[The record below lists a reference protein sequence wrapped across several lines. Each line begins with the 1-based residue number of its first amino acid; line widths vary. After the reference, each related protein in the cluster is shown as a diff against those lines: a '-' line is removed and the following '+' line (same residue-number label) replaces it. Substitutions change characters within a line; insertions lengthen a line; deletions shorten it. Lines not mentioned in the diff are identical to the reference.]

1 MKTNPASLPLS
12 LPLFSTALL
21 ATLVAIC
28 GAGCGKTDTAKEKP
42 APAANTPPPAGE
54 AILTAWEQGDSAGAV
69 QQFVEADWGA
79 RPLFAPGSV
88 MNLSEAQF
96 KRLPVAQREVKA
108 AEVQAQL
115 ASLKKLA
122 GAVAQAGREAAAK
135 NDVALA
141 RKHFTALDQFGG
153 AVDEPDS
160 MLIVKL
166 VGQALKKMALAEAA
180 KLPQ

>member
-28 GAGCGKTDTAKEKP
+28 VAGCGKTDTAKEKP
-42 APAANTPPPAGE
+42 APAASTPPPAAP
-54 AILTAWEQGDSAGAV
+54 AILTAWEQGVTAGAV
-69 QQFVEADWGA
+69 KQFVEADWGA

-96 KRLPVAQREVKA
+96 KKLPAAQREVKA

-115 ASLKKLA
+115 ASLRKLA
-122 GAVAQAGREAAAK
+122 GAVAQAGREAAVK
-135 NDVALA
+135 QDVALA
-141 RKHFTALDQFGG
+141 RRHFTALDQFGG
-153 AVDEPDS
+153 ALDS
-160 MLIVKL
+160 SDPMLIVKL
-166 VGQALKKMALAEAA
+166 VGQALKKMAVAEMA